1 MAAIKTSVP
10 FHQPDFRILRRLDIL
25 QQIAMAVVL
34 LLTIPVLC
42 GWLFP
47 AVGRHLPAGWDLM
60 KANTALLSLLCVASI
75 FLNQPRRLPSIAR
88 IGRLLG
94 IIVVIVAALTLIEF
108 ISGRFLGIDTLL
120 AADPISFL
128 PGRMSSQTAVSFF
141 VIGLVLP
148 GLYARTGLLSRLADA
163 ISLLLWLLMLIYVG
177 GYIFD
182 AGSLLGAT
190 VHISPQ
196 TLTCLN
202 LLTFIVFIRR
212 IEFGAFL
219 ILIDD
224 GIGGKTARLAAPGS
238 LLLPFLLAE
247 LRNII
252 ARFHL
257 LPEQYGVA
265 VISAALALIAFC
277 FVIVLARRCQMLE
290 GTTREISLR
299 DQLTQL
305 YNRRGFLIL
314 AEQNLRLSRRN
325 GIGFFLMFLDIDNL
339 KTLNDNLGHEAG
351 SQHLEHM
358 ARVLQGA
365 FRDTDVVG
373 RLGGDEFVVAG
384 YGGSKYAKDFVTRL
398 QLAVDTENASNPS
411 LPPLEYSLGQV
422 AVEADQTDS
431 LEDLIRSADL
441 IMYTVKRS
449 RKPTRLTPTDEP
461 LPSLQPLNR

>member
-1 MAAIKTSVP
+1 MAKSPPA
-10 FHQPDFRILRRLDIL
+10 FHQPDFRILTRLDLL
-25 QQIAMAVVL
+25 QRLALVSIVL
-34 LLTIPVLC
+34 LAAPILC
-42 GWLFP
+42 GWLSP
-47 AVGRHLPAGWDLM
+47 ALGRHLPAGWSLM
-60 KANTALLSLLCVASI
+60 KANTALLCLLSALSI
-75 FLNQPRRLPSIAR
+75 FLHQPRRLPTIAG

-94 IIVVIVAALTLIEF
+94 VTVAVIAALTILEWA
-108 ISGRFLGIDTLL
+108 SGRLLGIDTLI
-120 AADPISFL
+120 APDPLSLL
-128 PGRMSSQTAVSFF
+128 PGRMSSQTALCFF
-141 VIGLVLP
+141 TIGLVLP
-148 GLYARTGLLSRLADA
+148 NLYAREGFLAHLADA
-163 ISLLLWLLMLIYVG
+163 ISLFLWLLMMIYVG
-177 GYIFD
+177 AYLFQAD
-182 AGSLLGAT
+182 NLLGSAPT
-190 VHISPQ
+190 ARISPQ
-196 TLTCLN
+196 TLVCLN

-224 GIGGKTARLAAPGS
+224 GIGGKTARLAAPAS
-238 LLLPFLLAE
+238 LVLPFLLAE
-247 LRNII
+247 LRTLI
-252 ARFHL
+252 ARLHL
-257 LPEQYGVA
+257 FPEQYGVA
-265 VISAALALIAFC
+265 VISATLALVAFC

-351 SQHLEHM
+351 SQHLQHM
-358 ARVLQGA
+358 ARVLESA

-449 RKPTRLTPTDEP
+449 RKPTRLAPTDQP